1 MALSRRAPILI
12 GIAIVLAGAIAAIAM
27 VNNNNQAENS
37 SGDGKELVL
46 GLIPA
51 ESNEEIVAQFEPMRA
66 YMEKQIGRP
75 IKMFTATD
83 YAGIVEAMRRQR
95 VDIAWFGA
103 LSYILAEEE
112 AGAEAFAVGVPES
125 GDSTYNG
132 IIMVPADSTI
142 QSLKDLEGRNVAF
155 VDPASTSGGLVPSFM
170 VKQTFGR
177 LPQEVFGRLTYAG
190 SHDAAMLA
198 VRNKSVDA
206 AASHTVIY
214 QTMIDRGL
222 ITEKTNRVIAKSDP
236 IPGPPLTYRRDLD
249 DKLKTQIRETILN
262 AHKDINVTGFGKL
275 ARYEAATPD
284 DYNPIREMIKTLG
297 LEREEILK

>member
-1 MALSRRAPILI
+1 MVVSRRNPLLLGIAVVLI
-12 GIAIVLAGAIAAIAM
+12 GAISSCALLNSNSQKENLAD
-27 VNNNNQAENS
+27 N
-37 SGDGKELVL
+37 DKEIVL

-51 ESNEEIVAQFEPMRA
+51 ESNEEVVAQFEPMRA
-66 YMEKQIGRP
+66 YMEKKIGRP
-75 IKMFTATD
+75 ITMFTATD
-83 YAGIVEAMRRQR
+83 YAGIVEAMRRGR

-103 LSYILAEEE
+103 LSYIMAEQE

-132 IIMVPADSTI
+132 IMMVPADSDI
-142 QSLKDLEGRNVAF
+142 QSIKDLEGKNVAF

-170 VKQTFGR
+170 VKQTFNR
-177 LPQEVFGRLTYAG
+177 DPQEVFGRLTYAG

-222 ITEKTNRVIAKSDP
+222 ITEQTNRIIAKSAP

-262 AHKDINVTGFGKL
+262 AHNDIDVTGFGKL
-275 ARYEAATPD
+275 ARYEVATPD

-297 LEREEILK
+297 LKREEILK